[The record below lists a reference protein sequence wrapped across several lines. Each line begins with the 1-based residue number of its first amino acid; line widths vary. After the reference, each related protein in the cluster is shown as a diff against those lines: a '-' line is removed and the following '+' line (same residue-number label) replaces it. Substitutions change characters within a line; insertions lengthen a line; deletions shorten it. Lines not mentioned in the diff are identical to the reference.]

1 MNNHIRL
8 IKVMGGLMF
17 LAIKFYLLAWFY
29 IPRSFLLDAKAPKT
43 LDELEYEA
51 KHNPAFLF
59 VIAFY
64 AIFFICAVSFVF
76 YAFPAL
82 MLAKYF

>member
-1 MNNHIRL
+1 
-8 IKVMGGLMF
+8 MGGLMF